1 VKRRTLLKSVAAA
14 LVARPAAGLAQAAQ
28 TAASTFTAADIDTL
42 RAIAD
47 VVLPEQIGAPAR
59 ERAVS
64 AFVRWHDR
72 YREGADMGH
81 TYGASTVRTA
91 SGPAPARRYPPQFA
105 SLRDAAVARGAKSF
119 ALLSRDARR
128 AVIEAQLNT
137 PTPVTRMPGQPTGA
151 SLIADL
157 MGSFFNGPDGWDA
170 CYGAEIRR
178 YACRTLDDSAEPPAP
193 IRRG

>member
-14 LVARPAAGLAQAAQ
+14 LVARPAKGLAQAAQ
-28 TAASTFTAADIDTL
+28 AAASTFTPADVETL

-47 VVLPEQIGAPAR
+47 VVLPEEVDAPVR
-59 ERAVS
+59 ERAVQ

-81 TYGASTVRTA
+81 TYGASTVRAA
-91 SGPAPARRYPPQFA
+91 SGSAPARRYPAQFVA
-105 SLRDAAVARGAKSF
+105 LRDAAVARGAKSF
-119 ALLSRDARR
+119 ATLPRDARR
-128 AVIEAQLNT
+128 SVIEAQLNT
-137 PTPVTRMPGQPTGA
+137 PTPVTRMPAQPTGA
-151 SLIADL
+151 NLIADL

-193 IRRG
+193 IKRR

>member
-1 VKRRTLLKSVAAA
+1 MKRRTLLKSVAAA
-14 LVARPAAGLAQAAQ
+14 LVARPAAGLAQRAQ
-28 TAASTFTAADIDTL
+28 ADPPPFSPAEIDTL
-42 RAIAD
+42 RAIA
-47 VVLPEQIGAPAR
+47 VVILPDEIGAPAR
-59 ERAVS
+59 ERAVA
-64 AFVRWHDR
+64 AFVRWHAN

-81 TYGASTVRTA
+81 TYGASTVRTT

-105 SLRDAAVARGAKSF
+105 ALREAAIARGAKSF
-119 ALLSRDARR
+119 ATLPPEACR

-137 PTPVTRMPGQPTGA
+137 PTPVTRMPAQPTGA
-151 SLIADL
+151 NLIADL

-193 IRRG
+193 IRRR

>member
-1 VKRRTLLKSVAAA
+1 MKRRTLLKSVAAA
-14 LVARPAAGLAQAAQ
+14 LVARPAAGLAQGAQAAV
-28 TAASTFTAADIDTL
+28 SSFTLADIETL

-47 VVLPEQIGAPAR
+47 VVLPEEIGAPAR
-59 ERAVS
+59 ERAVM

-81 TYGASTVRTA
+81 TYGASTVRATA
-91 SGPAPARRYPPQFA
+91 GLAPARRYPPQLA
-105 SLRDAAVARGAKSF
+105 ALRDAAVARGATSF
-119 ALLSRDARR
+119 ARLPREARR

-137 PTPVTRMPGQPTGA
+137 PTPVTRMPAQPTGA
-151 SLIADL
+151 NLVADL

-178 YACRTLDDSAEPPAP
+178 YACRTLEDSAEPPVP
-193 IRRG
+193 IRRE